1 MQVDFEGDFPIEGA
15 KEVATLMTRY
25 ASRPLRLW
33 AAAQQQRLAAE
44 QQWAKKGSGG
54 GKGSNISGSEVAAA
68 GRLRI
73 ADGGMELTV
82 EPAKALS

>member
-1 MQVDFEGDFPIEGA
+1 MQVDFEGEFPIEGA

-33 AAAQQQRLAAE
+33 AAAQQQRLAAD
-44 QQWAKKGSGG
+44 QRVKKGHSGSSGGSGSGG
-54 GKGSNISGSEVAAA
+54 VTVAAA

-82 EPAKALS
+82 EPARALS

>member
-44 QQWAKKGSGG
+44 QQRAKKGGGG

-68 GRLRI
+68 GRMRI